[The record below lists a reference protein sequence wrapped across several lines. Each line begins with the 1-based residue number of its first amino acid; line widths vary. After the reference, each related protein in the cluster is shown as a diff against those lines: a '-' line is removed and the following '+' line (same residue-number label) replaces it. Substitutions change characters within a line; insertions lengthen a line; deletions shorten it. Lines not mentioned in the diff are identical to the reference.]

1 MLKTLA
7 IVAALIGGA
16 FAIATTGGALLLRRS
31 RGIPANAYDTD
42 IDLLT
47 TMGGTNFTSTSDAFE
62 GGRITTWSGG
72 TECDLRGA
80 TLAPGGADIEVL
92 NVFGG
97 TDIRVPAGWDVSMDV
112 ESMFGGTSGPANNPG
127 LAADTPTLRITGRVL
142 FGGLSVRAE

>member
-1 MLKTLA
+1 MLKTL
-7 IVAALIGGA
+7 VLIGAVIGGV
-16 FAIATTGGALLLRRS
+16 FAVATTGGALLMRRS
-31 RGIPANAYDTD
+31 RGAPASPTDTD

-47 TMGGTNFTSTSDAFE
+47 TMGGTNFISAADGFE

-72 TECDLRGA
+72 TECDLRNA

-97 TDIRVPAGWDVSMDV
+97 TDIRVPAGWDVTMDV
-112 ESMFGGTSGPANNPG
+112 NALFGGTSGPGMSPG
-127 LAADTPTLRITGRVL
+127 LASDTPSLRIHGRVL